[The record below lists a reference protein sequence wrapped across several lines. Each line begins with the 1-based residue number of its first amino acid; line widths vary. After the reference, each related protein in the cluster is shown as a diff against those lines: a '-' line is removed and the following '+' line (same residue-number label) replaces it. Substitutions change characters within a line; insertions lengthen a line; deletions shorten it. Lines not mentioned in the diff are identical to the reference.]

1 MDIEINQ
8 VILVIQWHTL
18 EDHSFTRNGG
28 TKPLHCLQFSEGASI
43 SEEILEAIQFRGFKS
58 IDGSWNKYNTVV
70 TKFFLSN
77 TYDVYTR
84 GELPDVSEEDAFSKA
99 EKIEA
104 DNDVVC
110 LTGESEVSYAYLNIK
125 SEVILCG
132 FDLEGTK
139 KNLQKI
145 QVSVHEL

>member
-1 MDIEINQ
+1 MTDIEINQ

-28 TKPLHCLQFSEGASI
+28 TKPIHCLQYSEGASI
-43 SEEILEAIQFRGFKS
+43 PEEILEAIQFRGFKS
-58 IDGSWNKYNTVV
+58 IDGSWNNVV

-77 TYDVYTR
+77 TYDVFTR
-84 GELPDVSEEDAFSKA
+84 GELPDVSEEDAFSKMK
-99 EKIEA
+99 EIVEA
-104 DNDVVC
+104 DNDLAC
-110 LTGESEVSYAYLNIK
+110 FTDESGWSYAYLNIK